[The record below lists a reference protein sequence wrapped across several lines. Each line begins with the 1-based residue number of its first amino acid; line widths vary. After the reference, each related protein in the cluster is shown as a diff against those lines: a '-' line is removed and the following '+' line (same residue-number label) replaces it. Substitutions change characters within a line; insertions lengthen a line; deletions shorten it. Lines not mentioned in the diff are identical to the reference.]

1 MLLGRPR
8 VSGAGVWLQK
18 LDPYQFIPISSMIN
32 YGWEVGLKIILHTC
46 VRAHRRL
53 RAPRASRDAEPGT
66 DFTPS
71 ARGVDVGARRRGNSQ
86 WMISIFTRVDG
97 GAASGS
103 LQPWH
108 WPSQIDVSRALLISA
123 GATGA

>member
-71 ARGVDVGARRRGNSQ
+71 HRREELTSAHG
-86 WMISIFTRVDG
+86 G
-97 GAASGS
+97 GAIHNG
-103 LQPWH
+103 
-108 WPSQIDVSRALLISA
+108 
-123 GATGA
+123 